1 MHGLIRSGRMTR
13 VYQSPMARPTGSGD
27 RDAESE
33 HAAAWS
39 RPGLGLDCGD
49 APQIGSGV
57 WTLGMVRR
65 ISVLHKN

>member
-33 HAAAWS
+33 HAGRMVAGPASGLIAA
-39 RPGLGLDCGD
+39 
-49 APQIGSGV
+49 
-57 WTLGMVRR
+57 TLR
-65 ISVLHKN
+65 K